1 MDSLPSHPTPI
12 ERRVL
17 PRPQRVLVVDDS
29 ADVRELWTMW
39 LQFWGFSVEQ
49 AGNGLDAVKKARTF
63 QPHLVLMDLWM
74 PVVDGLAATET
85 MKADPHMKDV
95 PVLALSA
102 DTFSPARERA
112 LQAGADRFR
121 SLATWAYLLLREVD
135 VADYTGGGHL
145 VHLQPGGSQESARER

>member
-1 MDSLPSHPTPI
+1 MDPAPPSTTPPD
-12 ERRVL
+12 RRVL

-39 LQFWGFSVEQ
+39 LQIWGFSVEQ
-49 AGNGLDAVKKARTF
+49 AANGLDAIKKARTF

-85 MKADPHMKDV
+85 LKADPHMKDV

-102 DTFSPARERA
+102 DTFSPVRERA
-112 LQAGADRFR
+112 LKAGADRF
-121 SLATWAYLLLREVD
+121 LPKPLTPEVLLEAIRES
-135 VADYTGGGHL
+135 L
-145 VHLQPGGSQESARER
+145 VHQGNPQTPPTAFP

>member
-1 MDSLPSHPTPI
+1 MPSLPPLTTPS

-102 DTFSPARERA
+102 DTFSPAGERA
-112 LQAGADRFR
+112 LRAGADRFLPKPVSPDALLEAIR
-121 SLATWAYLLLREVD
+121 ESLSALIRRENPPIP
-135 VADYTGGGHL
+135 
-145 VHLQPGGSQESARER
+145 PGTLPSQY

>member
-1 MDSLPSHPTPI
+1 
-12 ERRVL
+12 
-17 PRPQRVLVVDDS
+17 
-29 ADVRELWTMW
+29 MW
-39 LQFWGFSVEQ
+39 LQFWGFAVEQ

-112 LQAGADRFR
+112 LRAGADRFLPKPVTPDVLLEAIR
-121 SLATWAYLLLREVD
+121 ESLSALIRRDNSQIPPTVL
-135 VADYTGGGHL
+135 
-145 VHLQPGGSQESARER
+145 PSGS

>member
-1 MDSLPSHPTPI
+1 MDSTHPLTTVP
-12 ERRVL
+12 ERRIL

-39 LQFWGFSVEQ
+39 LQIWGFAVEQ

-74 PVVDGLAATET
+74 PVVDGLTATET
-85 MKADPHMKDV
+85 MKADPHMKHV

-112 LQAGADRFR
+112 LKAGADRFLPKPISPDALLEAIR
-121 SLATWAYLLLREVD
+121 ESLSPVIGRGGPQVPPTAFPS
-135 VADYTGGGHL
+135 GGH
-145 VHLQPGGSQESARER
+145 

>member
-1 MDSLPSHPTPI
+1 MPDTLSSTPRT

-29 ADVRELWTMW
+29 ADVRELWSMW

-49 AGNGLDAVKKARTF
+49 AGNGLEAIKKARTF

-74 PVVDGLAATET
+74 PVVDGIAATET
-85 MKADPHMKDV
+85 LKNDPHMKDV

-102 DTFSPARERA
+102 DTFSPIRNRA
-112 LQAGADRFR
+112 LAAGADRFL
-121 SLATWAYLLLREVD
+121 SKPVNPDALLETIRELLKALIERDDTPLPPSV
-135 VADYTGGGHL
+135 L
-145 VHLQPGGSQESARER
+145 PGN

>member
-1 MDSLPSHPTPI
+1 
-12 ERRVL
+12 VL

-39 LQFWGFSVEQ
+39 LQIWGFAVEQ
-49 AGNGLDAVKKARTF
+49 AGNGLDAIKLARTF

-74 PVVDGLAATET
+74 PIVDGLAATET

-112 LQAGADRFR
+112 LKAGADRFLAKPVSPDILLEAIR
-121 SLATWAYLLLREVD
+121 ESLSGLIDRAKLRVPP
-135 VADYTGGGHL
+135 TGRPTEGH
-145 VHLQPGGSQESARER
+145 

>member
-1 MDSLPSHPTPI
+1 MNIPTPALSI

-39 LQFWGFSVEQ
+39 LQFWGFAVEQ
-49 AGNGLDAVKKARTF
+49 ASNGLDAIRKARTF

-74 PVVDGLAATET
+74 PVVDGLTATET

-112 LQAGADRFR
+112 LKAGADCFLPKPVSPDTLLEAIRD
-121 SLATWAYLLLREVD
+121 SLNGLIRRGANQTPP
-135 VADYTGGGHL
+135 
-145 VHLQPGGSQESARER
+145 PG

>member
-1 MDSLPSHPTPI
+1 MNTGPSPFVVD
-12 ERRVL
+12 RRVL

-39 LQFWGFSVEQ
+39 LQFWGFAVEQ
-49 AGNGLDAVKKARTF
+49 ASNGLDAVKKARTF

-85 MKADPHMKDV
+85 LKADPHMKDV

-112 LQAGADRFR
+112 LQAGAECFLPKPINPDTLLEAIRG
-121 SLATWAYLLLREVD
+121 SLASMIRRSPPPA
-135 VADYTGGGHL
+135 G
-145 VHLQPGGSQESARER
+145 

>member
-1 MDSLPSHPTPI
+1 MHDTSSSAPRT

-29 ADVRELWTMW
+29 SDVRELWSMW

-49 AGNGLDAVKKARTF
+49 AGNGLEAVKKARTF

-74 PVVDGLAATET
+74 PVVDGLTATET
-85 MKADPHMKDV
+85 LKGDPHMKDV

-102 DTFSPARERA
+102 DTFSPIRDRA
-112 LQAGADRFR
+112 LKAGADRFLPKPVNPDTLLDAIRESLSALIQR
-121 SLATWAYLLLREVD
+121 SAAQ
-135 VADYTGGGHL
+135 AP
-145 VHLQPGGSQESARER
+145 PGN

>member
-1 MDSLPSHPTPI
+1 MESVPPLATPM

-39 LQFWGFSVEQ
+39 LQFWGFAVEQ

-74 PVVDGLAATET
+74 PVVDGLKATET
-85 MKADPHMKDV
+85 LKADPHMKDV

-102 DTFSPARERA
+102 DTFSAARQRA
-112 LQAGADRFR
+112 LDAGADRFLAKPVSPDALLDAIR
-121 SLATWAYLLLREVD
+121 GSL
-135 VADYTGGGHL
+135 
-145 VHLQPGGSQESARER
+145 SAMIGRIGPH